1 MAIYFMFGKYS
12 QNAIKG
18 ISASRT
24 KEAVDII
31 KRLGGKIISIYAL
44 LGEHDLVAIIELP
57 GLEEAMKVSLA
68 LTRLTGIGFSTS
80 PAITVEE
87 FDKMVAEA

>member
-1 MAIYFMFGKYS
+1 MFGKYS
-12 QNAIKG
+12 ANAIKG

-24 KEAVDII
+24 KEATDVV
-31 KRLGGKIISIYAL
+31 KRIGGKIISIHAL
-44 LGEHDLVAIIELP
+44 LGEHDLVIILEVP
-57 GLEEAMKVSLA
+57 GLAEAMKASLA
-68 LTRLTGIGFSTS
+68 LHRLTGIAFSTS